1 MLRCS
6 YNIKILKAKK
16 KINKKINIE
25 CVLKINNFFLF
36 NICFFFKSKLGQDAI
51 KPMPYLP
58 FKPCHKIKEIL

>member
-25 CVLKINNFFLF
+25 CVLKINNFFFL
-36 NICFFFKSKLGQDAI
+36 KSKLGQDAI